1 MLFFVVLVILI
12 VVVAEEKDAVEKGT
26 VANENI
32 IIKRNTEVTDQNLNK
47 LLKGMSG
54 SQQIITE
61 TIMLS
66 IYTLRTTLKDALSL
80 SSIFEYTDKRKHFL
94 YEASWITILSF
105 IKTRFIRVHFTV
117 MAYDT
122 WASIVVALY
131 V

>member
-12 VVVAEEKDAVEKGT
+12 VVVAEEKDAVEKGR

-61 TIMLS
+61 T
-66 IYTLRTTLKDALSL
+66 TLKDALSL

-94 YEASWITILSF
+94 YEAS
-105 IKTRFIRVHFTV
+105 
-117 MAYDT
+117 
-122 WASIVVALY
+122 
-131 V
+131 

>member
-1 MLFFVVLVILI
+1 MVLVILI

-54 SQQIITE
+54 SQQISTE

-66 IYTLRTTLKDALSL
+66 IYTLRATLKDALSL
-80 SSIFEYTDKRKHFL
+80 SSIFEYTD
-94 YEASWITILSF
+94 
-105 IKTRFIRVHFTV
+105 
-117 MAYDT
+117 
-122 WASIVVALY
+122 
-131 V
+131 

>member
-1 MLFFVVLVILI
+1 MVLVILI

-94 YEASWITILSF
+94 YEAS
-105 IKTRFIRVHFTV
+105 
-117 MAYDT
+117 
-122 WASIVVALY
+122 
-131 V
+131 